1 MDWIDDIVSEIAVS
15 NANIFQNL
23 QTFVNHNH
31 YLECQ
36 DKCKAVESYFQLMTE
51 VNCNNELI
59 AKIYSALKESCM
71 KFKPSDTNFN
81 FETLLQMLIDSK
93 MFSEAELFI
102 KDSEE
107 FLKAINFINKQ
118 VQKDHSDKIQLFNIR
133 RESFISY
140 LALLDNE
147 HKSLSLDDVIKK
159 YYPNENVRGLIVVD
173 PAGTKG
179 LKNGVIHVTE
189 LQAGLQMCKNGGI
202 LFLRNHSYNA
212 DNFDVIHLSPDK
224 VKKKF
229 GIYCSSR

>member
-23 QTFVNHNH
+23 QTFVNHTK

-36 DKCKAVESYFQLMTE
+36 DRCKVAESYFQLMAE

-59 AKIYSALKESCM
+59 AKIYSALKDCCV
-71 KFKPSDTNFN
+71 KFKPSDTNLN
-81 FETLLQMLIDSK
+81 FENLLQMLIDNK

-107 FLKAINFINKQ
+107 FMKAINFINKETQ
-118 VQKDHSDKIQLFNIR
+118 SDHSDSIQLYNIR

-159 YYPNENVRGLIVVD
+159 YYPNEKVRGLIVVD
-173 PAGTKG
+173 PTGTKG

-202 LFLRNHSYNA
+202 LYLKNHSYNA

-224 VKKKF
+224 VTSIFSIKATL
-229 GIYCSSR
+229 